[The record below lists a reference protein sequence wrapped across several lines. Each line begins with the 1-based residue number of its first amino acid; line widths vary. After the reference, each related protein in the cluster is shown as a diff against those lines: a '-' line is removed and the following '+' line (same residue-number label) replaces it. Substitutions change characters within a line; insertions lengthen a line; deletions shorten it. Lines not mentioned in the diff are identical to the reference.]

1 MKSDICETE
10 FAMHYSGHYMLAGV
24 ILHTAIA
31 RLEIKLGMICFSF
44 SKGNSCYVNY
54 SFAVVLCVDYGSVAY
69 FSCVSALSAAFGKES
84 GFVKLCQKAVFGF
97 FAADHGCVKFFD
109 FARYII

>member
-44 SKGNSCYVNY
+44 SKVIG
-54 SFAVVLCVDYGSVAY
+54 
-69 FSCVSALSAAFGKES
+69 
-84 GFVKLCQKAVFGF
+84 
-97 FAADHGCVKFFD
+97 
-109 FARYII
+109 